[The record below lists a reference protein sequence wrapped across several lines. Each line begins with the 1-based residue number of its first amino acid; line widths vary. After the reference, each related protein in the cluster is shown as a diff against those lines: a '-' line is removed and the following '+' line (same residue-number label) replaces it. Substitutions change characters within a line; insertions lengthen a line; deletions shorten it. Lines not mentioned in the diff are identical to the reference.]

1 MKKLLLLPIYHIAVS
16 LLIPFLIYHPTAK
29 SELSNQPPLEEN
41 TTQKDETINV
51 FNPSSDTTEPMSMTD
66 YITGV
71 VAAEM
76 PASFESEALKA
87 QAVAARTYAIYK
99 TTSSDHP
106 NCVCTDFSHCQAF
119 MTTEQMHSVWKDDYN
134 AYYSKIK
141 DSVIATKNEHLVYNS
156 EPVMAVFHSMGGGY
170 TENSEDV
177 WGTSVPYLVSVESPG
192 EESAANY
199 RTNKS
204 VSFEEFK
211 NTIKSAYPNISIS
224 SPADVSSPI
233 LTDGGHVKSII
244 IGSISVPG
252 TKMRSLFNLRST
264 KFDLSFENGNVIF
277 SVTGYGH
284 GVGMSQYG
292 ANAMAK
298 EGKTYKEILSHYYS
312 GTTIE
317 E

>member
-1 MKKLLLLPIYHIAVS
+1 MKKLLLLPFYYIGAA
-16 LLIPFLIYHPTAK
+16 LLIPLMFYHGAENDVSK
-29 SELSNQPPLEEN
+29 SSQPFSEE
-41 TTQKDETINV
+41 ESINV
-51 FNPSSDTTEPMSMTD
+51 FNPELNTTEEMTMSD

-87 QAVAARTYAIYK
+87 QAVAARTYALYK
-99 TTSSDHP
+99 TSSSDHP
-106 NCVCTDFSHCQAF
+106 GCVCTDFSHCQAF
-119 MTTEQMHSVWKDDYN
+119 ITPEQMRSAWSEDFN
-134 AYYSKIK
+134 TYYAKIH
-141 DSVIATKNEHLVYNS
+141 DSVLATKNERLVYNS

-192 EESAANY
+192 EDSASNY
-199 RTNKS
+199 RTTKT
-204 VSFEEFK
+204 VSFENFK
-211 NTIKSAYPNISIS
+211 TTLKSAYPEAEIS
-224 SPADVSSPI
+224 SPADVSAPI

-244 IGSISVPG
+244 IGSVSVPG
-252 TKMRSLFNLRST
+252 TKMRSLFELRST
-264 KFDLSFENGNVIF
+264 KFDISFENGNVVF

-292 ANAMAK
+292 ANAMAQ
-298 EGKTYKEILSHYYS
+298 EGKTYKEILAHYYS